1 MSSPVSSLSFIP
13 QIQPQLC
20 LLISVLPGFKL
31 NINGNIIYY
40 FCFWIFP
47 KHIICQICL
56 WYWWK
61 KNPPA
66 KLHTFSLACS
76 YSEWGKFLHS
86 PGLWQPEHQL
96 LCLEARNAMQQISGM
111 YGLACTSSSLH
122 SWLGDSWEHM
132 SCWSWG
138 NPSGLN
144 STYHGDW
151 LTNVFI
157 GCFSCLVSFLSASWN
172 RC

>member
-61 KNPPA
+61 KFRQPNFIHSLWLAVIASKANFCIPQGFGSQNISYCAWKPGMPCSRYQGCMGLHVQVPA
-66 KLHTFSLACS
+66 FT
-76 YSEWGKFLHS
+76 
-86 PGLWQPEHQL
+86 PGWVTLGSICHADPEEIPVDLIL
-96 LCLEARNAMQQISGM
+96 LNMVTGSQM
-111 YGLACTSSSLH
+111 YL
-122 SWLGDSWEHM
+122 
-132 SCWSWG
+132 
-138 NPSGLN
+138 
-144 STYHGDW
+144 
-151 LTNVFI
+151 
-157 GCFSCLVSFLSASWN
+157 
-172 RC
+172 